1 MERAVDGAIRL
12 GRAWKALNRERR
24 VAAGAAIVLWLT
36 LFLPWYQASVVNR
49 SFRTRGA
56 APVSDTISGWASFG
70 LIQALILILSV
81 GILGYLFLRAEG
93 RAGELPGGDGWA
105 VTGAGGLCAFL
116 VLLGLFS
123 APSPATHG
131 GYVLS
136 TGLEWGIF
144 LALVSAATLTWAGNR
159 IRSSLEDDPFLAE
172 NRRSGASNP
181 PPGDEPPDGAPAPG
195 KPPAPVRAPAPERP
209 GDPPEEP
216 TRVAD
221 SGEEPTRTAGSGE
234 APTRA
239 AGAAAE
245 PLTAAAAARADSEAA
260 ADDAPEETPGQP
272 RSSWRPAE
280 RPNWTDPERP
290 MGWLTAPPEDRP
302 PEDDD
307 Q

>member
-24 VAAGAAIVLWLT
+24 VAAGAAAVLWLT
-36 LFLPWYQASVVNR
+36 LFLPWYQASVVSR

-70 LIQALILILSV
+70 LIQALLLILSL

-105 VTGAGGLCAFL
+105 VTGAGGLSVLL

-123 APSPATHG
+123 APSPAAHG

-172 NRRSGASNP
+172 NRRASASRAAAA
-181 PPGDEPPDGAPAPG
+181 EAAPDDAPAAAE
-195 KPPAPVRAPAPERP
+195 PPAPVRAPAPGQP
-209 GDPPEEP
+209 ADPPEAP
-216 TRVAD
+216 TRVAS
-221 SGEEPTRTAGSGE
+221 SGEEPTR
-234 APTRA
+234 A
-239 AGAAAE
+239 AGE
-245 PLTAAAAARADSEAA
+245 PLTAAGAARSDSEP
-260 ADDAPEETPGQP
+260 APEEDPDQTPTQA

-280 RPNWTDPERP
+280 RPDWTDPERP
-290 MGWLTAPPEDRP
+290 MGWLTAPPQHRP
-302 PEDDD
+302 PEDED